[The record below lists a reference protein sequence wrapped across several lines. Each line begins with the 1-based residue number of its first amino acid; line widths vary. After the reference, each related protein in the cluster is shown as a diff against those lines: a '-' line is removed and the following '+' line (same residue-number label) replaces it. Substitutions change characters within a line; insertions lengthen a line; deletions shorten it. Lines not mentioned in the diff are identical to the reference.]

1 MTTSEVSI
9 SLNNGL
15 SFMANIDQYKVP
27 MDTTNEFSQQAG
39 PSPKKLMLAALG
51 GCTGM
56 DIVSILN
63 KMKVSYED
71 FSIDIKASL
80 TEGHPKIFK
89 DVHVFYK
96 IKLAEEDQQK
106 MEKAVNLSQE
116 KYCGI
121 NAMFKSF
128 AKVSS
133 NILFL

>member
-1 MTTSEVSI
+1 
-9 SLNNGL
+9 
-15 SFMANIDQYKVP
+15 MANIDQYKVP

-80 TEGHPKIFK
+80 TEEHPKIFK